1 MSGNR
6 IRLPLVRET
15 PALYRPRR
23 PEQTVFY
30 RLVRD
35 HFELIALVHEERFE
49 ASDGPLRPVVRK
61 VVNQFLD
68 CGLLENGFARVR
80 CPQYKAE
87 GKQVGNTTKGA
98 CRGRVC
104 PGRG

>member
-1 MSGNR
+1 MLGNR
-6 IRLPLVRET
+6 TCQPMVRET

-35 HFELIALVHEERFE
+35 HFEHFALIHEDSFE
-49 ASDGPLRPVVRK
+49 PRDGPLRPVVRK

-68 CGLLENGFARVR
+68 CGLLENG
-80 CPQYKAE
+80 
-87 GKQVGNTTKGA
+87 
-98 CRGRVC
+98 
-104 PGRG
+104 